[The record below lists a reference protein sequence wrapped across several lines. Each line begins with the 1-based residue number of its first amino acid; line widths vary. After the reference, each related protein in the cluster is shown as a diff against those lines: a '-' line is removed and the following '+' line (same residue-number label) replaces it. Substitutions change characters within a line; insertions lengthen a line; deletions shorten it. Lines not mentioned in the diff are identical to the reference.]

1 MPVVS
6 TGRLRSIVAWT
17 WFPHAVL
24 FLSALLL
31 RVGWVLSVDRK
42 GFALNDALM
51 YHSAAENLSRGDG
64 YVPFTG
70 GPTARWPPGFTT
82 VLGGLYR
89 VFGVHPVV
97 GELFNALVGAVTV
110 VLLMLIAEHVFD
122 RGTAVVAGTMLALL
136 PGPILWTDVL
146 VSETLYTA
154 LFVVAVLV
162 LVRSQPTWRWL
173 LAFGAVVGLGV
184 LVRGEALTW
193 LLLPVVMW
201 WRFVP
206 GRQLAKVVAVAFATT
221 GVVMVPWTI
230 RNAVVMDA
238 FVPVATNA
246 SETLWSG
253 HNPSATGAQVYP
265 PGDYDA
271 QFDRG
276 LPQSE
281 LERAKAL
288 RNDAIEYMFR
298 HPGRELELIPLKLVA
313 LNRGDSYAL
322 DWVNAAGVG
331 ESPPLSAI
339 QVERIG
345 VLADL
350 GYYGLLTLTV
360 LGGIVLGR
368 RFWRSQIGRI
378 AGTSFVTAL
387 VLYGFV
393 YYGNYRYRLPYE
405 PLMVLMSAALVTGA
419 FRSRELLA
427 RAVQKRGERADIDV

>member
-6 TGRLRSIVAWT
+6 TSRLRALVART
-17 WFPHAVL
+17 WFPHVVL
-24 FLSALLL
+24 FLTALVL
-31 RVGWVLSVDRK
+31 RAAWVLAVDRK

-51 YHSAAENLSRGDG
+51 YHSAAESLSRGDG
-64 YVPFTG
+64 FVPFTD

-82 VLGGLYR
+82 VLGGLYW
-89 VFGVHPVV
+89 VLGVHPII
-97 GELFNALVGAVTV
+97 GELFNALVGAATV
-110 VLLMLIAEHVFD
+110 VLLMLIAERVFD
-122 RGTAVVAGTMLALL
+122 RGVAIVAGTMLAVL

-146 VSETLYTA
+146 VSETLYTG
-154 LFVVAVLV
+154 LFVLAILV
-162 LVRSQPTWRWL
+162 LVRARPTWQWL
-173 LAFGAVVGLGV
+173 LGFGLVIGAGA

-193 LLLPVVMW
+193 ILLPVVMW
-201 WRFVP
+201 WRIVP
-206 GRQLAKVVAVAFATT
+206 WRSHLRVVAVAVAAAI
-221 GVVMVPWTI
+221 VVMVPWTI

-253 HNPSATGAQVYP
+253 HNPDATGAQVYP
-265 PGDYDA
+265 SEEYDD
-271 QFDRG
+271 QFDQT
-276 LPQSE
+276 LPALE

-288 RNDAIEYMFR
+288 RSDALDFMLT
-298 HPGRELELIPLKLVA
+298 HPLRELELIPLKLIH

-322 DWVNAAGVG
+322 DWVNAPGVG
-331 ESPPLSAI
+331 EAPPLSPI
-339 QVERIG
+339 QVERIS

-360 LGGIVLGR
+360 VGGIVLGM
-368 RFWRSQIGRI
+368 RFWRSPIGRI

-405 PLMVLMSAALVTGA
+405 PLMVLIAAALVTGA
-419 FRSRELLA
+419 FRGRELLA
-427 RAVQKRGERADIDV
+427 DTVQTRHEPADSDV

>member
-6 TGRLRSIVAWT
+6 TSRLRALVART
-17 WFPHAVL
+17 WFPHVVL
-24 FLSALLL
+24 FLTALVL
-31 RVGWVLSVDRK
+31 RAAWVLAVDRK

-51 YHSAAENLSRGDG
+51 YHSAAESLSRGDG
-64 YVPFTG
+64 FVPFTD

-82 VLGGLYR
+82 VLGGLYW
-89 VFGVHPVV
+89 VLGVHPII
-97 GELFNALVGAVTV
+97 GELFNALVGAATV
-110 VLLMLIAEHVFD
+110 VLLMLIAERVFD
-122 RGTAVVAGTMLALL
+122 RGVAIVAGTMLAVL

-146 VSETLYTA
+146 VSETLYTG
-154 LFVVAVLV
+154 LFVLAILV
-162 LVRSQPTWRWL
+162 LVRARPTWQWL
-173 LAFGAVVGLGV
+173 LCFGLVIGAGA

-193 LLLPVVMW
+193 ILLPVVMW
-201 WRFVP
+201 WRIVP
-206 GRQLAKVVAVAFATT
+206 WRSHLRVVAVAVAAAI
-221 GVVMVPWTI
+221 VVMVPWTI

-253 HNPSATGAQVYP
+253 HNPDATGAQVYP
-265 PGDYDA
+265 SEEYDD
-271 QFDRG
+271 QFDQQ
-276 LPQSE
+276 LPALE
-281 LERAKAL
+281 LQRAKAL
-288 RNDAIEYMFR
+288 RNDAVEFMLT
-298 HPGRELELIPLKLVA
+298 HPVRELELIPLKLIH

-322 DWVNAAGVG
+322 DWVNAPGVG
-331 ESPPLSAI
+331 EAPPLSPI

-368 RFWRSQIGRI
+368 RFWRSPTGRI

-405 PLMVLMSAALVTGA
+405 PLMVLISAALVTGA
-419 FRSRELLA
+419 FRTRELLA
-427 RAVQKRGERADIDV
+427 AAVQKRVGRADIDV